1 MEKTYKIDGMH
12 CAACAVGLEK
22 FMGTQSGVRS
32 VSVNIATER
41 MNIDFDEGV
50 ITSGQIVSDVGKL
63 SYTAS
68 DYVPAE
74 VMATAERKRLA
85 DQESKEWLAHRR
97 NVIVCGCLAVPLLY
111 ISMTHMTGGT
121 LPLPSFMSE
130 SSHPLVYGLIQ
141 LLLTVPILWLG
152 RAFYT
157 TGIPALVR
165 RQPNMDSL
173 VAMGTGCA
181 FLYAVFSLVMIS
193 LGHTSYTNGLF
204 FDSAAVVVTL
214 VMLGKTLESRSKNKT
229 GDAIRRLRELTP
241 ETATVTRFGQTADV
255 PADELREGDIVTVAP
270 GARFP
275 CDGIVTEG
283 RSSADLSMLTGES
296 VPVGLGPDG
305 EVTGGSING
314 EGRIVLRASGVGE
327 SSRLAGII
335 HMVEDAQG
343 RKAPIARAADSV
355 AGVFV
360 PIVLGIAVVSAVAWA
375 IVGKD
380 AAFVLNVF
388 ISVLVIAC
396 PCSLGLATPT
406 AIMTGTGR
414 GAELGILY
422 RSGEALQTASGVTC
436 AALDKTGTITKGRPS
451 VKKIDAYGMSESELL
466 SIAAA
471 AETGSAHPVA
481 KAIYARA
488 EALGLSIPEAHD
500 ARAVPGRGVSAEVGG
515 RHVLIGN
522 RALMEEEGIFIPND
536 SVVTMVMYC
545 AADGVCVGRI
555 EAVDAIKTESAHAIR
570 ALHSLGLR
578 TVMLTGDN
586 ENAARAIAVEAGI
599 DEVRA
604 GILPGG
610 KADAVR
616 DLRGKG
622 EKVLMV
628 GDGINDA
635 PALAEAD
642 VGIALGSGTDVAIE
656 SADVV
661 LTGSSLEL
669 AADAVRLSRAVMR
682 NIRENLFWALLYN
695 CCGIP
700 FAAGLVYALGGPLL
714 KPMFA
719 GAAMALSSIC
729 VVTNALRLRRWK

>member
-1 MEKTYKIDGMH
+1 
-12 CAACAVGLEK
+12 
-22 FMGTQSGVRS
+22 
-32 VSVNIATER
+32 
-41 MNIDFDEGV
+41 
-50 ITSGQIVSDVGKL
+50 
-63 SYTAS
+63 
-68 DYVPAE
+68 
-74 VMATAERKRLA
+74 
-85 DQESKEWLAHRR
+85 
-97 NVIVCGCLAVPLLY
+97 
-111 ISMTHMTGGT
+111 
-121 LPLPSFMSE
+121 
-130 SSHPLVYGLIQ
+130 
-141 LLLTVPILWLG
+141 
-152 RAFYT
+152 
-157 TGIPALVR
+157 
-165 RQPNMDSL
+165 
-173 VAMGTGCA
+173 
-181 FLYAVFSLVMIS
+181 
-193 LGHTSYTNGLF
+193 
-204 FDSAAVVVTL
+204 
-214 VMLGKTLESRSKNKT
+214 
-229 GDAIRRLRELTP
+229 
-241 ETATVTRFGQTADV
+241 
-255 PADELREGDIVTVAP
+255 
-270 GARFP
+270 
-275 CDGIVTEG
+275 
-283 RSSADLSMLTGES
+283 
-296 VPVGLGPDG
+296 
-305 EVTGGSING
+305 
-314 EGRIVLRASGVGE
+314 
-327 SSRLAGII
+327 
-335 HMVEDAQG
+335 
-343 RKAPIARAADSV
+343 
-355 AGVFV
+355 
-360 PIVLGIAVVSAVAWA
+360 
-375 IVGKD
+375 
-380 AAFVLNVF
+380 
-388 ISVLVIAC
+388 
-396 PCSLGLATPT
+396 
-406 AIMTGTGR
+406 
-414 GAELGILY
+414 
-422 RSGEALQTASGVTC
+422 
-436 AALDKTGTITKGRPS
+436 
-451 VKKIDAYGMSESELL
+451 LL

-500 ARAVPGRGVSAEVGG
+500 ARAVPGHGVSAEVGG
-515 RHVLIGN
+515 RHILIGN

-536 SVVTMVMYC
+536 GVVTMVMYC

>member
-1 MEKTYKIDGMH
+1 MEKTYKIGGMH

-22 FMGTQSGVRS
+22 FMGTQSGVHS

-50 ITSGQIVSDVGKL
+50 ITPDQIVLGVGKL
-63 SYTAS
+63 AYTAT
-68 DYVPAE
+68 DYVPPETLAAE
-74 VMATAERKRLA
+74 ERKHLA
-85 DQESKEWLAHRR
+85 EQAQKDWLARR
-97 NVIVCGCLAVPLLY
+97 REVIVCGCLAVPLLY
-111 ISMTHMTGGT
+111 ISMAHMAGGSLL
-121 LPLPSFMSE
+121 LPGFMTE
-130 SSHPLVYGLIQ
+130 SAHPFVYGLVQ
-141 LLLTVPILWLG
+141 FLLTVPILWLG

-157 TGIPALVR
+157 AGIPALVR

-181 FLYAVFSLVMIS
+181 FLYAIFSLVMIA
-193 LGHTSYTNGLF
+193 LGHSSYTNGLF
-204 FDSAAVVVTL
+204 FDSAAIVVTL
-214 VMLGKTLESRSKNKT
+214 VMLGKTLESRSKDRT
-229 GDAIRRLRELTP
+229 GDAIRHLRELTP
-241 ETATVTRFGQTADV
+241 ETATVTRFGQTAEV
-255 PADELREGDIVTVAP
+255 PANELREGDIVTVAP

-275 CDGIVTEG
+275 CDGVVTEG

-296 VPVGLGPDG
+296 VPIGLEPES

-314 EGRIVLRASGVGE
+314 EGRIMLTASGVGE

-335 HMVEDAQG
+335 RMVEDAQG
-343 RKAPIARAADSV
+343 RKAPIARAVDKV
-355 AGVFV
+355 AGIFV
-360 PIVLGIAVVSAVAWA
+360 PIVLGIAVVSAVIWA
-375 IVGKD
+375 ASGKD
-380 AAFVLNVF
+380 AAFVLNIF

-422 RSGEALQTASGVTC
+422 RSGEALQIASAVTC
-436 AALDKTGTITKGRPS
+436 AALDKTGTLTEGHPS
-451 VKKIDAYGMSESELL
+451 VKKVDAYGISEEELV
-466 SIAAA
+466 SISAS
-471 AETGSAHPVA
+471 AEEGSAHPVA
-481 KAIYARA
+481 KAILARA
-488 EALGLSIPEAHD
+488 EALGLSIPEAQN
-500 ARAVPGRGVSAEVGG
+500 ARAIPGRGVSADVGG
-515 RHVLIGN
+515 RHILVGN
-522 RALMEEEGIFIPND
+522 RALLEDNCIFVPD
-536 SVVTMVMYC
+536 DGVATMVMYC
-545 AADGVCVGRI
+545 AADDVCIGRI
-555 EAVDAIKTESAHAIR
+555 EAVDVIKPDSMRAVK

-586 ENAARAIAVEAGI
+586 ENAARAIAAEAEI
-599 DEVRA
+599 DEFRA

-610 KADAVR
+610 KADAIR
-616 DLRGKG
+616 NLRAKG
-622 EKVLMV
+622 EKILMV

-661 LTGSSLEL
+661 LTGSSLGL

-682 NIRENLFWALLYN
+682 NIRENLFWAFLYN

-700 FAAGLVYALGGPLL
+700 FAAGLFYALGGPLL

-729 VVTNALRLRRWK
+729 VVTNALRLKRWK